1 MSASA
6 DRLTLDESRF
16 LDFDPFEEK
25 IRHNW
30 EDYATEWA
38 GHPAFYSYIHG
49 APAAVLT
56 RHGDMRELYVG
67 QAKNFQSSP
76 VTAPLPDAFLVFKG
90 LPNISAMDGGEH
102 QRVRRAMQPAFGKDG
117 VGLHQDTIDGVVNQ
131 LLDEIAERGDAFDA
145 ARDFSRPLM
154 PRVLLREMFD
164 LDQDQVAIC
173 LRMHDLFPTVFT
185 QGGQSAEFIEARNAA
200 EAVLELVVDDRRQQA
215 KDDFIGRMTAAETD
229 GAISH
234 DELIGNLFA
243 VCVAA
248 IESTGDSMSHLLL
261 AKCRFPE
268 QFALVR
274 EDLDLVPSAVEES
287 LRLWNAEYMSF
298 PRYALQDTSIGG
310 LPIPRGLV
318 VFPFVAAGNRDPE
331 KYPNPT
337 RFDVHRNPTHHV
349 AFALG
354 AHHCIG
360 AILARRVLAR
370 GLTAFMLRF
379 PDFRLADENFKPS
392 YIGMQGQLTQESV
405 PMLLG
410 PPA

>member
-1 MSASA
+1 MSASV
-6 DRLTLDESRF
+6 DKLTLDQSRF
-16 LDFDPFEEK
+16 LDFDPFQEEV
-25 IRHNW
+25 RQNW
-30 EDYATEWA
+30 EDYAAEWA
-38 GHPAFYSYIHG
+38 GHPAFYSYVYG
-49 APAAVLT
+49 APAAILT
-56 RHGDMRELYVG
+56 SHADMRELYVG

-90 LPNISAMDGGEH
+90 LPNISAMDGYDH

-117 VGLHQDTIDGVVNQ
+117 VGLHQAQIDGVVNQ
-131 LLDEIAERGDAFDA
+131 LLDDIAARGQAFDA

-154 PRVLLREMFD
+154 PRVLLRETFGLND
-164 LDQDQVAIC
+164 EQAEIC
-173 LRMHDLFPTVFT
+173 IRMHDLFPTVFT
-185 QGGQSAEFIEARNAA
+185 RGGQSAEFIESRTAA
-200 EAVLELVVDDRRQQA
+200 EAVLEAVVADRKQRP
-215 KDDFIGRMTAAETD
+215 KDDFIGRMTAAETE
-229 GAISH
+229 GAINH

-261 AKCRFPE
+261 AKCRFPD

-298 PRYALQDTSIGG
+298 PRYALRDTEIGG

-360 AILARRVLAR
+360 AILARRVLAT
-370 GLTAFMLRF
+370 GLTAFIQRF
-379 PDFRLADENFKPS
+379 PDFRLADANFKPS